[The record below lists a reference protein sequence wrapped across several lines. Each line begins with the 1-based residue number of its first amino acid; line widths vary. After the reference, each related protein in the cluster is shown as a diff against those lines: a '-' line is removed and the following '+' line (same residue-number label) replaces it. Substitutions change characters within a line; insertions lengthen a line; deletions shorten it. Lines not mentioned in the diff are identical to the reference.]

1 MSGKIFRWM
10 DDQTD
15 IPESLK
21 PDKHYGH
28 LNAFQLTKLWKTL
41 DDFTKAFGIELEA
54 TILATLAGLAHAMG
68 GLVRTSTTF
77 GSIEPP
83 FSLLLVTPEANPVW
97 TEVPVRF
104 LSHEFN
110 ASMRQSLEMFLS
122 QKRMEGCKKDEDPS
136 DTSLKDSADLAKRLF
151 MDGMVERIA
160 TSSLQFP
167 FPRAPIDNHVLV
179 TTPPTGITRALRQL
193 QPLQKFQLENAL
205 STGARLVAPNG
216 VRSSGVPG
224 FYWQVCKRDLPALI
238 EENPWFIGVP
248 FALLET
254 SKSGNA
260 VVDPYSPPVHDLLYR
275 CKDLATMRHAA
286 MGNSRQFR
294 TDGKDFRAYQE
305 FLERAQA
312 EERRWEYDTILPPL
326 RIAELGL
333 KFTSILAVLEGKRQ
347 PEMLE
352 IKLGLEL
359 AKRAAVKRH
368 RVLQAALPQQ
378 PDEMARPHLEGLS
391 SRERAVF
398 LRVVERGGL
407 TKTELGRSF
416 NCMRKEERDKILST
430 LVVRNLVE
438 IRSRGIYASAN

>member
-1 MSGKIFRWM
+1 MSGKTFQWM
-10 DDQTD
+10 NHQSD
-15 IPESLK
+15 IPECLR
-21 PDKHYGH
+21 PDPDYGH
-28 LNAFQLTKLWKTL
+28 PRVFKLTKIWKTL
-41 DDFTKAFGIELEA
+41 DDFTKAFGIELET

-104 LSHEFN
+104 LTHEFN
-110 ASMRQSLEMFLS
+110 ASMRQSLEMYMS
-122 QKRMEGCKKDEDPS
+122 QKRMEGCKKGEDPS
-136 DTSLKDSADLAKRLF
+136 DTSLKDAAELAKRLYVG
-151 MDGMVERIA
+151 GMVERVT

-193 QPLQKFQLENAL
+193 QPLQKFQLEDAL
-205 STGARLVAPNG
+205 STGARLVAPDG
-216 VRSSGVPG
+216 VRSSGVPS
-224 FYWQVCKRDLPALI
+224 FYWQVCKRDLPTLI
-238 EENPWFIGVP
+238 EENPWLIGVP

-260 VVDPYSPPVHDLLYR
+260 VVDPYSPPVLDLLYR

-294 TDGKDFRAYQE
+294 TDGKDFRAYQK

-312 EERRWEYDTILPPL
+312 EEGRWEYDTILPPL

-333 KFTSILAVLEGKRQ
+333 KFTSILTVLEGKRQ
-347 PEMLE
+347 PDLLE
-352 IKLGLEL
+352 VMLGLEL
-359 AKRAAVKRH
+359 AKRTALKRH
-368 RVLQAALPQQ
+368 RVLQEALAHSAVEPVQ
-378 PDEMARPHLEGLS
+378 PHLEGLS

-398 LRVVERGGL
+398 LRVVERNGL
-407 TKTELGRSF
+407 TKTELTRSF
-416 NCMRKEERDKILST
+416 NRMRKDERDEILA
-430 LVVRNLVE
+430 NLC
-438 IRSRGIYASAN
+438 SRRLLKFENGKLFAAVA